1 MKSLQII
8 GCLLLGCLA
17 CTFGCGQQ
25 KTPSSPVVPTAQR
38 HSGSTTEK
46 RICAMTAEL
55 LSVDRAKVSGQTS
68 LADLGAD
75 ELDFVELVMEIEEE
89 FDVSIPDDTAESLLG
104 SKDWQQ
110 GMKNVTLAKLAALVD
125 ERRKQPPAAK

>member
-8 GCLLLGCLA
+8 GCLLLGWLVCM
-17 CTFGCGQQ
+17 FGCGQQ
-25 KTPSSPVVPTAQR
+25 KTPPSPVVPTAQR
-38 HSGSTTEK
+38 HSGSTTE

-55 LSVDRAKVSGQTS
+55 LSVDRAKLSGQTS
-68 LADLGAD
+68 LAELGAD

-89 FDVSIPDDTAESLLG
+89 FDVTIPDDTAESLLG